1 MGREEDSDQRCQD
14 FYFQNFFPKN
24 LAKKLG
30 RVLQPEIS
38 GMVCVRVRSC
48 STPPPFRADEKHP
61 GGLSFR
67 RHSRSV
73 PAARAKITN
82 FSSRRIAFL
91 CHISATLDPPP

>member
-38 GMVCVRVRSC
+38 GMVCVRVPVLLHPAPLSC
-48 STPPPFRADEKHP
+48 R
-61 GGLSFR
+61 
-67 RHSRSV
+67 
-73 PAARAKITN
+73 
-82 FSSRRIAFL
+82 
-91 CHISATLDPPP
+91 